1 MSKNQK
7 ISFSKIIKNEER
19 LARKKLEN
27 KLPQWA
33 ECEGIELPASI
44 SLEQASSFLTARFK
58 AELLKKVLP
67 STGIIADLTGGYGS
81 DSWAFSEVF
90 ERVLYFEKNDA
101 LCQLA
106 RKNFPLL
113 FERDSRESN
122 IECTCTEVD
131 KATVESLD
139 VDCIYADPTRRS
151 ESGKKVFLI
160 EDCLPDM
167 LTLLP
172 SIAKVSP
179 YLLIKYSPMADIAM
193 LRERL
198 SIIKDYPVRSIG
210 VVGIGGEVK
219 EVLVLLARSCS
230 NVIEAVLPELFIAD
244 VKTAGFDI
252 FPLDGLDRKPVL
264 LEKPTDLESN
274 DLKKSIDPRPTDPKK
289 FNKLE
294 KTNEFKPNAL
304 KLTGPQILEESNS
317 TNKLGN
323 PENPRIQKN
332 PDKPKSSES
341 PNKLNGIRSS
351 ENHNEQKRT
360 GLIPGTDR
368 VDDTVTL
375 KGKVLLEPSAILLKS
390 GYHDAICSV
399 FDAQKIGQDCH
410 LYIARKAP
418 DVKNKLTRYVKSFE
432 IVECRA
438 LSKSSLREI
447 GRRYPKA
454 EVTAKGLHIRSEE
467 LASMIGCR
475 SGVGADGSHYHIF
488 GVGTGR
494 QKAVIVTQSI

>member
-7 ISFSKIIKNEER
+7 ISFSEIIKGEER
-19 LARKKLEN
+19 LARKKLED

-58 AELLKKVLP
+58 ARLLKMILP
-67 STGIIADLTGGYGS
+67 STGSIADLTGGYGS

-90 ERVLYFEKNDA
+90 DHVLYFEKNDT

-113 FERDSRESN
+113 FERDSREAN
-122 IECTCTEVD
+122 IVCTCTEVD
-131 KATVESLD
+131 KTTVESLD
-139 VDCIYADPTRRS
+139 VDCIYADPARRS

-198 SIIKDYPVRSIG
+198 TIIKDYPVRSIG

-219 EVLVLLARSCS
+219 EVLVLLARSYSNTYQDSCS
-230 NVIEAVLPELFIAD
+230 GVAEAVLPELFIAD
-244 VKTAGFDI
+244 VKTGGFDI
-252 FPLDGLDRKPVL
+252 FPLDGMDRKTIL
-264 LEKPTDLESN
+264 LEKPTD
-274 DLKKSIDPRPTDPKK
+274 
-289 FNKLE
+289 
-294 KTNEFKPNAL
+294 
-304 KLTGPQILEESNS
+304 
-317 TNKLGN
+317 
-323 PENPRIQKN
+323 
-332 PDKPKSSES
+332 
-341 PNKLNGIRSS
+341 
-351 ENHNEQKRT
+351 
-360 GLIPGTDR
+360 
-368 VDDTVTL
+368 L

-390 GYHDAICSV
+390 GYQNAICSA
-399 FDAQKIGQDCH
+399 FGAQKIGQDCH
-410 LYIARKAP
+410 LYIAQKAP
-418 DVKNKLTRYVKSFE
+418 DVSSKLTRYVKSFE
-432 IVECRA
+432 IVECCT
-438 LSKSSLREI
+438 LSKSALREI

-475 SGVGADGSHYHIF
+475 SGVDADGRHYHIF
-488 GVGTGR
+488 GVGNGR
-494 QKAVIVTQSI
+494 HKAVIVTRSI